1 MTVLTKPLSGLQIK
15 KTEQNSTDE
24 KLIEDSVIPVVKDS
38 DEVDNVNYL
47 YHRVTRV
54 GRLTNC
60 CLLVSLLAL
69 LILGIG
75 AGVHSYKI
83 YLLRNTYAGVCHLP
97 LKNFLSE
104 NTAFGGSIKERLMSK
119 EPSYHFLLDNMIT
132 MGGMRPEVQDST
144 DIKATFDFDIDVEEE
159 NYEVL
164 EMPELFLGRYMHD
177 FSENKTVII
186 DSIRDRCYIMQLD
199 RNRIPPPRNIF
210 DIINKIRQGYYSL
223 NFKEIRTNYRI
234 MGDALTSLEGYGTLV
249 KRACARKTT
258 YRLEEL
264 VGNVIVKREATAAP
278 LEKFGEFIGDAI
290 IQYHIV
296 NDK

>member
-1 MTVLTKPLSGLQIK
+1 MTVLTKPLSGLQPK
-15 KTEQNSTDE
+15 KPEKSVE
-24 KLIEDSVIPVVKDS
+24 KLIEETGIPVYAEDS
-38 DEVDNVNYL
+38 DETDSVTYP

-97 LKNFLSE
+97 LRNFFNE
-104 NTAFGGSIKERLMSK
+104 NTAFGESMKKRLMS
-119 EPSYHFLLDNMIT
+119 EAPYHFLLDNMAPFQARQEQSR
-132 MGGMRPEVQDST
+132 GLDEVR
-144 DIKATFDFDIDVEEE
+144 ATFDFDIDVEEE

-164 EMPELFLGRYMHD
+164 EMPELFIGRYMHD

-186 DSIRDRCYIMQLD
+186 DSLQNRCYVMRLD
-199 RNRIPPPRNIF
+199 RARIAPPKNIF
-210 DIINKIRQGYYSL
+210 DIITKIRMGYYSL
-223 NFKEIRTNYRI
+223 DFKQIKKNYRI
-234 MGDALTSLEGYGTLV
+234 VGEALSSLDGYGDLV
-249 KRACARKTT
+249 SRACSHKTT

-264 VGNVIVKREATAAP
+264 VGDVIVKREATET
-278 LEKFGEFIGDAI
+278 LEKFGEFTGDAI

-296 NDK
+296 NDV